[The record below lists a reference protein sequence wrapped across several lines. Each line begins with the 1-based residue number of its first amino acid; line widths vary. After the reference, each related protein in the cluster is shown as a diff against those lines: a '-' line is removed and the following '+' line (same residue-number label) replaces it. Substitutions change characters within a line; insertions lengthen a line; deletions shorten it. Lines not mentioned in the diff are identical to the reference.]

1 MHSAFIW
8 YFLSL
13 KGRIG
18 RQEFCLGIFG
28 LVLIDML
35 VVRIGVKLADSGP
48 RYYDV
53 NPALE
58 GGSVLQA
65 LLVVSLWPFAAI
77 LVKRLHDLN
86 VSGWWGLTI
95 LAIPHVAHALGISY
109 WIPYLLVAATLSVLP
124 GRPGDNRSAPTRPP
138 SV

>member
-53 NPALE
+53 NPALD
-58 GGSVLQA
+58 GSVLHA
-65 LLVVSLWPFAAI
+65 LLIVSLWPLAAI
-77 LVKRLHDLN
+77 LVKRLHDFN
-86 VSGWWGLTI
+86 ISGWWGLTI
-95 LAIPHVAHALGISY
+95 LAIPHFAHALGILY
-109 WIPYLLVAATLSVLP
+109 WIPYLLVAATLSMLP
-124 GRPGDNRSAPTRPP
+124 GRPGDNRSASTRPP